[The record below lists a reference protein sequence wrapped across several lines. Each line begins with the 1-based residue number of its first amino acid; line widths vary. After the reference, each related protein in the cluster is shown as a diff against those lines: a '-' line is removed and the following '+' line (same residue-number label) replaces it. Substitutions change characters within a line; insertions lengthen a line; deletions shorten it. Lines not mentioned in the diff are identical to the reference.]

1 MTDSFKKRLIAF
13 SLLIYM
19 LITPIS
25 FIVSG
30 STNQLESETD
40 IETQIPQE
48 NESRQTSDNAL
59 IELTGIGREPYSY
72 NFIKLDVEEEMCSP
86 TPAPTIVATEVPTM
100 APTPVPTPAPTPVP
114 TPKPDKVSLGVFSIY
129 AYDPC
134 EDCSGP
140 YGYSTST
147 GVRAKEG
154 RTIAVDPT
162 VIPYGSIVI
171 IDGHEYVAEDC
182 GSSIK
187 GKKIDVFME
196 SHSATEQHGVK
207 QREVFLKLN

>member
-30 STNQLESETD
+30 STNQLESETE

-48 NESRQTSDNAL
+48 NESRQNSDNAL
-59 IELTGIGREPYSY
+59 VELTGIGKEPYSY
-72 NFIKLDVEEEMCSP
+72 SSIKLDVEEEMCSP
-86 TPAPTIVATEVPTM
+86 TPTPTIIPTEVPT
-100 APTPVPTPAPTPVP
+100 PAP

-134 EDCSGP
+134 EACSGP
-140 YGYSTST
+140 YGYSTAT

-207 QREVFLKLN
+207 QKEVFLKLN